1 MLSVFR
7 LLLLLVCTAV
17 CVSTGKESAFILVL
31 FYLMYFPDFVANGQG
46 QCPNG
51 FIEQSSLPGLVNAAV
66 TRPEGYL
73 YLFFSVNFTC
83 QFEVSGFILLATEDD
98 GAGEYPFIQI
108 WREVS
113 PNFYNR
119 IHSIGSSDE
128 VTFIGNSLYRYTPT
142 SGNITVL
149 PGDILGLLALSNQN
163 SRITP
168 YLLNQSSPQYYE
180 VILSGSGSTQ
190 LSQVLTSQQS
200 NFRNQYSPLVAIDSL
215 SKKKL
220 IVLLSLSFLYNSE
233 LIFIK
238 YIINNTDHHHYDH
251 PHHHYYYYYA
261 HYYKYDNISK

>member
-17 CVSTGKESAFILVL
+17 CVSTGKKSAFILVL

-98 GAGEYPFIQI
+98 GVGEYPFIQI
-108 WREVS
+108 WRKDTS
-113 PNFYNR
+113 STNFYIR
-119 IHSIGSSDE
+119 IHSIGSRDE
-128 VTFIGNSLYRYTPT
+128 VTFLGNSLYQYTPT

-149 PGDILGLLALSNQN
+149 PGDILGLLALSNSD
-163 SRITP
+163 SRVTP

-180 VILSGSGSTQ
+180 ISVA
-190 LSQVLTSQQS
+190 LSQLELTQVLANDQI
-200 NFRNQYSPLVAIDSL
+200 NFRNQYSPLVAIE
-215 SKKKL
+215 SKK
-220 IVLLSLSFLYNSE
+220 N
-233 LIFIK
+233 
-238 YIINNTDHHHYDH
+238 
-251 PHHHYYYYYA
+251 
-261 HYYKYDNISK
+261 